1 MELSRTDLQTENTPF
16 PKIASQSDAIQ
27 YAGAKKTALVLVM
40 VTTMRFFV
48 SRAHDGACVPSDAS
62 SLTKTDKRQ

>member
-27 YAGAKKTALVLVM
+27 YAGAKTTALVSVI

-48 SRAHDGACVPSDAS
+48 SRVRMMVRVFHRMP
-62 SLTKTDKRQ
+62 LR